1 MRAYSG
7 AMSNTETAQPT
18 STRPTTLQEDY
29 VIQDTINQP
38 EGGKDVYAA
47 SLAIEMTDQWAYSM
61 DPWTAPPDRGAG
73 RRCPP
78 EPAADHRGRRRDVPL
93 RHAPPGA
100 GGGLQGAPVPRR

>member
-1 MRAYSG
+1 
-7 AMSNTETAQPT
+7 MSNTETAQPT

-61 DPWTAPPDRGAG
+61 DPWTAPLIEVQAAAAHLSQLPITEDVAEMFRCAMRCQELEGVFWERRYRG
-73 RRCPP
+73 
-78 EPAADHRGRRRDVPL
+78 DDLV
-93 RHAPPGA
+93 
-100 GGGLQGAPVPRR
+100 